1 MTLTFWDNSDE
12 VKAIIEAIG
21 IAWLHEASGEMESQ
35 VKRNTRVDTSRTK
48 ESWDY
53 KVDEGRQVATIGS
66 PKQTAIWEEFGTGI
80 HASKGDGRK
89 TPWAYQDPETGE
101 WIWTKGKTATHAFQK
116 AYKLVKPKAIKELER
131 RLKGLN

>member
-66 PKQTAIWEEFGTGI
+66 PKQNAIWFEFC
-80 HASKGDGRK
+80 
-89 TPWAYQDPETGE
+89 
-101 WIWTKGKTATHAFQK
+101 F
-116 AYKLVKPKAIKELER
+116 
-131 RLKGLN
+131 